1 MGPGLLRAILAG
13 DWVFVERELGSPAPD
28 EWRTADWRWLRG
40 RSEEPGDPS
49 TLSWYPRALLLRS
62 EAATGTGG
70 RAVVGH
76 AGFHGPPDE
85 EGRVELGYSVVA
97 EQRRK
102 GLAEEAVC
110 GLMTWA
116 ATTHGVRRFRACV
129 GAENGPSLGLVR
141 KLGFVEVGV
150 HLDPE
155 EGEELVFHRDG
166 SPDG

>member
-1 MGPGLLRAILAG
+1 
-13 DWVFVERELGSPAPD
+13 
-28 EWRTADWRWLRG
+28 
-40 RSEEPGDPS
+40 
-49 TLSWYPRALLLRS
+49 
-62 EAATGTGG
+62 
-70 RAVVGH
+70 
-76 AGFHGPPDE
+76 
-85 EGRVELGYSVVA
+85 VELGYSVVA